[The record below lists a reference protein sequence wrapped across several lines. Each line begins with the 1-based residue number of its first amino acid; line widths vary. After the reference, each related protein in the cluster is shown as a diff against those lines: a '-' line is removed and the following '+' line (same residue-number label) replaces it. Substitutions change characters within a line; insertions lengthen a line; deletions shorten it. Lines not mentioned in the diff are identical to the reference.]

1 MQTQAPIFQL
11 EQVGFQMNQ
20 QQILKEV
27 SLTIHAGESIAIIG
41 PSGSGK
47 STLLKII
54 GSLLSPTEGVIH
66 YQGQNISEIVAT
78 EYRKEVSYFFQNAL
92 LFDETVRDN
101 LAFPALIRDE
111 SFDEERAIRGLEKVS
126 LDASYLVKS
135 VHDLS
140 GGEKQRIALVR
151 NLMYLPKV
159 LLMDEVTSS
168 LDATNRDIILNYVRQ
183 LNTEESLTVLWITHN
198 NDDTQYFDRVLQ
210 VKNGVMEE
218 LK

>member
-1 MQTQAPIFQL
+1 MLTQAPIFQL

-27 SLTIHAGESIAIIG
+27 SLTIHGGESIAIIG

-47 STLLKII
+47 STLLKIM

-66 YQGQNISEIVAT
+66 YQGQNISEIAAT
-78 EYRKEVSYFFQNAL
+78 EYRKEVSYFFQNAI
-92 LFDETVRDN
+92 LFGETVRDN

-111 SFDEERAIRGLEKVS
+111 SFDEARAIRGLEKVS
-126 LDASYLVKS
+126 LDASYLDKS

-168 LDATNRDIILNYVRQ
+168 LDATNRDVILNYVRQ
-183 LNTEESLTVLWITHN
+183 LNAEESLTVLWITHN